1 MAINNPDLTIPGV
14 VERFLRYVRID
25 TQSDPTSKTAPSTE
39 KQKHLAKLLAEELK
53 EIGVDD
59 VEMDQYGYVLATI
72 PGTLR
77 AQSPDEQTVLAL
89 LAHMDT
95 APDESGANVR
105 PIVHPPYDG
114 SIIELPGDPTVKLD
128 PGQQPALLRHRGEHL
143 ITSDGTTLLGSD
155 DKAGIAIL
163 IQFAEDI
170 LQDSTPR
177 PTVRLCFTIDEEI
190 GRGVD
195 HLDLE
200 KLGASVA
207 YTLDGSGIDTISFET
222 FNAARAYIKVTG
234 RSVHPG
240 YAKGVLVNAVRILA
254 EIISSLPEDE
264 APETT
269 EDREGY
275 YHAHTTSAGDVT
287 ASSAQIIVRDF
298 SESGLLNRKEF
309 VESLVAKKRQEYP
322 GADISLEITDQY
334 KNMRSYIEEL
344 DIRTVEFAFEAASD
358 LGIDLEEEIV
368 RGGTDGARLSEK
380 GLPTPNVF
388 NGGYDYHSRFEWNTV
403 ENLEHSLAY
412 TKALVHCWGRHL
424 NSSSEQTGAGIT

>member
-1 MAINNPDLTIPGV
+1 MNIGDPEHTFPPV
-14 VERFLRYVRID
+14 TRRFLRYVRID
-25 TQSDPTSKTAPSTE
+25 TQSNPTSETVPSTE
-39 KQKHLAKLLAEELK
+39 KQKNLARVLVDELC
-53 EIGVDD
+53 EIGLKD
-59 VEMDQYGYVLATI
+59 VEMDQYGYVVSTI
-72 PGTLR
+72 PGTLN
-77 AQSPDEQTVLAL
+77 ANSHGKQTVLAL

-95 APDESGANVR
+95 APAESGANVL

-114 SIIELPGDPTVKLD
+114 GTIVLPGDPAVKLD
-128 PGQQPALLRHRGEHL
+128 PERQPALLRHKGERV

-155 DKAGIAIL
+155 DKAGVAIL
-163 IQFAEDI
+163 VQLAED
-170 LQDSTPR
+170 LLRDESPR
-177 PTVRLCFTIDEEI
+177 PTIRLCFTIDEEI

-195 HLDLE
+195 HLDLDQ
-200 KLGASVA
+200 LGASVA

-222 FNAARAYIKVTG
+222 FNAAVGYVKVAG
-234 RSVHPG
+234 LSVHPG

-254 EIISSLPEDE
+254 EIVASLPADE

-287 ASSAQIIVRDF
+287 SANAQIILRDF
-298 SESGLLNRKEF
+298 SSSGLVERKQF
-309 VESLVAKKRQEYP
+309 LSSVVDRKREEYP
-322 GADISLEITDQY
+322 GASISLKIKDEY

-344 DIRTVEFAFEAASD
+344 DIRTIEIAFEAALD
-358 LGIDLEEEIV
+358 MGIELKEEII

-403 ENLEHSLAY
+403 ENLERSLAY

-424 NSSSEQTGAGIT
+424 SDTSE